1 MTSDAEH
8 LRQARESVDE
18 AGEAMKRAAYHLQDV
33 ENRKIGSFAYVERI
47 LAAHYAALLEAMKGR
62 IAVLKAIAE
71 GDDSADLD
79 DNHGYN

>member
-18 AGEAMKRAAYHLQDV
+18 AGEAMKRAAYHLQGVKDRRV
-33 ENRKIGSFAYVERI
+33 GSLAYVEQI
-47 LAAHYAALLEAMKGR
+47 LAAHYAALLDAMKGR
-62 IAVLKAIAE
+62 IGVLKAMAE
-71 GDDSADLD
+71 GDDSDGMD